1 MAKLCTPI
9 HSPGPVNAGE
19 KHLFDF
25 LQVNLPDSYY
35 IIPNGCLL
43 YTSDAADE

>member
-25 LQVNLPDSYY
+25 LQVNLPDS
-35 IIPNGCLL
+35 CLL